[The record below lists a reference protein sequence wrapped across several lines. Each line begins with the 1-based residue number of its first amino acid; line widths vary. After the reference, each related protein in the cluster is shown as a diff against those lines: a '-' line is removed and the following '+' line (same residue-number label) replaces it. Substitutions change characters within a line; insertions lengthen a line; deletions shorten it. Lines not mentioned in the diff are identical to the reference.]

1 MVLNNDLISLESPV
15 CIFNKD
21 LKTEKNVNTDSSTKN
36 LRKKLVKNEPI
47 FVSNT
52 SMTNCWFVSHNKIYF
67 SLEPFNYN
75 VKLTNFAHPLFATSS
90 LFISPRHRPQ

>member
-21 LKTEKNVNTDSSTKN
+21 LKTKKNVNTDSSTKN

-67 SLEPFNYN
+67 S
-75 VKLTNFAHPLFATSS
+75 
-90 LFISPRHRPQ
+90 

>member
-21 LKTEKNVNTDSSTKN
+21 LKTEKNVNIDSSTKN

-67 SLEPFNYN
+67 S
-75 VKLTNFAHPLFATSS
+75 
-90 LFISPRHRPQ
+90 